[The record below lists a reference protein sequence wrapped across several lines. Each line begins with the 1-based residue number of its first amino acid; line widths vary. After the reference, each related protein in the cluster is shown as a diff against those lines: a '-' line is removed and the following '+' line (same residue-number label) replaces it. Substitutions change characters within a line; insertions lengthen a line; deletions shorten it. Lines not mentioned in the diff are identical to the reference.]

1 MVLLLKSNTSRAPAK
16 VSCTVYMNTSSK
28 RPVDLRIIRSISPI
42 TTYISS
48 PDFSSCSM
56 YVPDNSYVDEA
67 FKSLN
72 NGDLRSTFVIEL
84 VQGRGT
90 QNDVTKARLGQT
102 LDPSPR
108 DTFEAKKRV
117 FRRRKKGFLEF
128 SSTLKALSRFLYI
141 LNY

>member
-1 MVLLLKSNTSRAPAK
+1 MDGAIESELPNINRSGISFEIKHLEGACKG
-16 VSCTVYMNTSSK
+16 SCTVHMNTSSK
-28 RPVDLRIIRSISPI
+28 RQVDLRIILSISPI

-56 YVPDNSYVDEA
+56 YVSDNSYVDEA

-72 NGDLRSTFVIEL
+72 IGDLRSTFVIEL

-90 QNDVTKARLGQT
+90 QNDVTIARLGQT

-117 FRRRKKGFLEF
+117 FQRGKKAF
-128 SSTLKALSRFLYI
+128 
-141 LNY
+141 